1 MATSFGYTDKV
12 TTTKNLALPDLSYAT
27 DYALIRDDASEVVIS
42 NTTSPLDQ
50 PETIRFALSSVAD
63 VYQGTGIEPSFRSVT
78 KRGESLLVQI
88 NDILRVTDAEGQ
100 ILYDLPISSH
110 IVVKLPLNE
119 YVTADVALQVVKR
132 NISALFDTG
141 LVTSA
146 RLNQLLRSSLKPS
159 TM

>member
-1 MATSFGYTDKV
+1 MATSFGFTDKV

-27 DYALIRDDASEVVIS
+27 DFAVIKDDASEVVIS

-50 PETIRFALSSVAD
+50 PETIRFALTSVQD
-63 VYQGTGIEPSFRSVT
+63 IYSGTGIEPSYRAVT
-78 KRGESLLVQI
+78 KRGESLLVQV
-88 NDILRVTDAEGQ
+88 NDILRVTDENGQ
-100 ILYDLPISSH
+100 IVYDLPISCH
-110 IVVKLPLNE
+110 LVLKVPLNE
-119 YVTADVALQVVKR
+119 YVTADVALSVAKR

-141 LVTSA
+141 SVTSA